1 MEVRIVGKIDLK
13 KQFKQLYGP
22 SAREA
27 MMVEVPE
34 MNFLMIGGVGD
45 PNKSQEFQEAIDALY
60 SISYTLKFMLK
71 KGKEALDFVVMPLE
85 GFWWTDDMTQFSMDN
100 KDIWKWTLMIAQ
112 PEQVTEELF
121 EKALDQARKK
131 KDSPALAK
139 VRLQSF
145 HEGLAAQIMHIGPY
159 SAEGP
164 TVEKLHG
171 FIREKGYKLRGKH
184 HEIYLSDPRRSTP
197 ERMKTVLRQPVE

>member
-1 MEVRIVGKIDLK
+1 MGKIDLK

-27 MMVEVPE
+27 VIVEVPE

-60 SISYTLKFMLK
+60 SVSYTLKFMLK

-100 KDIWKWTLMIAQ
+100 KDIWKWTLMMAQ
-112 PEQVTEELF
+112 PEQVMEELF
-121 EKALDQARKK
+121 QKALEHVRKK

-145 HEGLAAQIMHIGPY
+145 DEGLAAQIMHIGPY
-159 SAEGP
+159 AAEAP
-164 TVEKLHG
+164 TIEKLHN
-171 FIREKGYKLRGKH
+171 FIKEKGYKLRGKH

-197 ERMKTVLRQPVE
+197 ERMKTILRQPVE

>member
-121 EKALDQARKK
+121 KKALDQARKK